1 MGDFEPDKGRRH
13 ASHLIWSRRGPYA
26 RSLTGLAVPQIEP
39 VRPLPGASGC
49 EGPLATT
56 VAAVPWGDPDIAGW
70 NPSAPVFSYHSFDE
84 VDYVDPDIAEGIFLD
99 RSTQILNVPVTLI
112 DYPPPATPAATTF
125 GALRN
130 AREPALEDDPDST
143 IEVPMHHN
151 ARILRVD
158 DTRQDAIYYQYPS
171 MFPDPEWPPLP
182 IQLKDV
188 PGYARNPC
196 HAVIDCCE
204 DPADPSI
211 VRPTWFFNGVQF
223 REVYESFITSGQDRH
238 VFMLESVY
246 SPWTPA
252 EIDDDPSVLNRPDRP
267 GFDERDPTF
276 MERQRGNL
284 ITLKGGGSTTAPVPL
299 NDPSTWQDFIDTVE
313 AGFGDRFDW
322 ALVEGES
329 NLYHHSI
336 FENHVFVQNH
346 EVDHVDLVMRNLTF
360 PFRFDGGA
368 GTPAEIDDDPSVLNR
383 PDRPGYDERDPTFM
397 ERQRGNLIAPSGHT
411 VGDREPVPLNDPFTW
426 QQFIDTVNS
435 GHSAYRF
442 DWALV
447 EGESN
452 LYRHSIFEN
461 HVFVQNHEVD
471 HVDLVMRNLTFPFRF
486 QANDGT
492 SADPS
497 TFQYGTRADRTQMIP
512 FRNAGPTLRMHLY
525 RPRMRWWPYDAV
537 DDPGGG
543 AGYWR
548 VEIPLIDFYDP
559 VEAFEYRLAMD
570 YAEDGSPV
578 ASYDSGFVDIS
589 GSPPATFSDL
599 IDLAID
605 AANASSS
612 FDISRQPDDGGNA
625 ILHITR
631 FDAPAGPGDTLDFDL
646 MYSTEDNDFQIVN
659 LFDIEEYQLPIIDS
673 PKGWCFDAV
682 DEVESV
688 VIEGPDDFS
697 TPGFSRGIKYLD
709 VWGKEMPSEW
719 FDGTTREVGG
729 SGGGTGPYFDEL
741 LVARIRIPITIPPG
755 VWAIGFSW
763 EWSGYE
769 YGSVESAFQ
778 VEHIFIPDGGPR
790 CIPWMSPTGGSDC
803 ALGSLPQLD

>member
-1 MGDFEPDKGRRH
+1 MGDFEPDKGGRQ
-13 ASHLIWSRRGPYA
+13 ATHLILSRRGPYA
-26 RSLTGLAVPQIEP
+26 RSLTGASVPQLP
-39 VRPLPGASGC
+39 SVRPLPGASIC
-49 EGPLATT
+49 EGPLAT
-56 VAAVPWGDPDIAGW
+56 VIAAVTPGDPPVASWSPSDPSIPYYSIEDVDYLDPDI
-70 NPSAPVFSYHSFDE
+70 S
-84 VDYVDPDIAEGIFLD
+84 EGIFLD
-99 RSTQILNVPVTLI
+99 RGGLLVD
-112 DYPPPATPAATTF
+112 DYPTGF
-125 GALRN
+125 NLR
-130 AREPALEDDPDST
+130 REPALEDDPDST

-158 DTRQDAIYYQYPS
+158 DTRQDGIYYQYPGE
-171 MFPDPEWPPLP
+171 FPDSDWPPLP

-196 HAVIDCCE
+196 RAVIDCCE
-204 DPADPSI
+204 DPDDPSI
-211 VRPTWFFNGVQF
+211 VRPTWFFRGVQGG
-223 REVYESFITSGQDRH
+223 EVYKSFITSQQDRH

-252 EIDDDPSVLNRPDRP
+252 EVEADRSVLNRPDRP

-276 MERQRGNL
+276 MARQQGNL
-284 ITLKGGGSTTAPVPL
+284 IAPRGYTISGTEPVPI
-299 NDPSTWQDFIDTVE
+299 NDPGTWQQFIDAVNSGN
-313 AGFGDRFDW
+313 ADRFDW
-322 ALVEGES
+322 ALVEGE
-329 NLYHHSI
+329 
-336 FENHVFVQNH
+336 
-346 EVDHVDLVMRNLTF
+346 T
-360 PFRFDGGA
+360 
-368 GTPAEIDDDPSVLNR
+368 
-383 PDRPGYDERDPTFM
+383 
-397 ERQRGNLIAPSGHT
+397 
-411 VGDREPVPLNDPFTW
+411 
-426 QQFIDTVNS
+426 
-435 GHSAYRF
+435 
-442 DWALV
+442 
-447 EGESN
+447 N

-471 HVDLVMRNLTFPFRF
+471 HVDLVLRNLTFPFRF

-492 SADPS
+492 PADPS

-512 FRNAGPTLRMHLY
+512 FRNAGPTLRMHLF

-537 DDPGGG
+537 DDPGSG

-589 GSPPATFSDL
+589 GSPPATWSDL
-599 IDLAID
+599 LDLAIA
-605 AANASSS
+605 AANNSSS
-612 FDISRQPDDGGNA
+612 FNISRQPDDGGNA
-625 ILHITR
+625 ILHITY
-631 FDAPAGPGDTLDFDL
+631 GSGSIGVGDTLDFDL
-646 MYSTEDNDFQIVN
+646 MYSTEDNDFQIVE
-659 LFDIEEYQLPIIDS
+659 LFAIEEYQLPVVES

-709 VWGKEMPSEW
+709 VWGEEMPTEW

-729 SGGGTGPYFDEL
+729 SGGGTGPLFDEL
-741 LVARIRIPITIPPG
+741 LVARIHVPITIPPG

-778 VEHIFIPDGGPR
+778 VEFLFIPDGGPR

-803 ALGSLPQLD
+803 ALGSLPPLD